1 MIQVAIE
8 ENSSGQVRSFE
19 MKGHAEFA
27 ENGKDLVCAGA
38 SAVSFGA
45 VNAIMVLTNITPDI
59 QQGQDGGFLKVSF
72 PQNLTS
78 EKNEQVQ
85 LLVQAMIV
93 SLQTI
98 EQDYAQHIK
107 ITFKKSRG

>member
-1 MIQVAIE
+1 MIQVTIE
-8 ENSSGQVRSFE
+8 QDQSEQIRSFE

-27 ENGKDLVCAGA
+27 KSGKDLVCAAA

-45 VNAIMVLTNITPDI
+45 VNAIMSLTKITPDI
-59 QQGQDGGFLKVSF
+59 KQGQDGGFLKVSF
-72 PQNLTS
+72 PQNLDPKT
-78 EKNEQVQ
+78 NEQVQ

-107 ITFKKSRG
+107 ITFNK